1 VPLHDPNFREG
12 LAMKAVNWIWRRGWA
27 FPLAVLAALA
37 MLLVSEGSYWR
48 AQTSQDELA
57 ALTLART
64 TILDLRQSQLDMEAG
79 QRSYLATGRDE
90 DLAAYG
96 QAVAAIGARFGELEQ
111 LYRGHPQAAELIAQL
126 RARVD
131 TRLAQVAQAVQ
142 HKRSGRDLQAN
153 DVAASAFDRAQA
165 DAVAQLGNRL
175 LALGTRSVAGSREAI
190 DATLQLGRV
199 GVMAL
204 TAICLIALLLYL
216 RHATAADARQR
227 ELARTL
233 QAERD
238 QLEAVVAKRTQVLT
252 ELTGHLH
259 TTREEERSRLARNLH
274 DELGALLTSAK
285 LDAARI
291 RSRLGDSAPEAQ
303 ERLAHLVSCLDASIA
318 LGRSIIEDLR
328 PSTLEHLG
336 LATALEILVREFG
349 ERSGVRTHCELEPV
363 KLSASAELVLYRLAQ
378 EAITNISKYAAA
390 TRVDVTM
397 AARDGMVELCIEDD
411 GVGFDP
417 AQQPRS
423 AYGLVGMRFRVEAER
438 GRLHIASAPGQ
449 GTRVQVSLP
458 QLP

>member
-1 VPLHDPNFREG
+1 
-12 LAMKAVNWIWRRGWA
+12 MKALNWIWRRGWA

-57 ALTLART
+57 ALTVART
-64 TILDLRQSQLDMEAG
+64 TILDLKQSQLDVETW

-90 DLAAYG
+90 DLEAYS
-96 QAVAAIGARFGELEQ
+96 QAVASIGSLFGKLEQ
-111 LYRGHPQAAELIAQL
+111 QYRGNAQAAELIAQL
-126 RARVD
+126 RMRVD
-131 TRLAQVAQAVQ
+131 TRLAQVANALQL
-142 HKRSGRDLQAN
+142 KRTGQDPHQP
-153 DVAASAFDRAQA
+153 DQMPSAFDRAQA
-165 DAVAQLGNRL
+165 EAVTQLGNQL
-175 LALGTRSVAGSREAI
+175 LALGTRSVASSREAI
-190 DATLQLGRV
+190 DATLLLGRV

-216 RHATAADARQR
+216 RHAAQADARQR
-227 ELARTL
+227 ELGRIL

-238 QLEAVVAKRTQVLT
+238 QLEVVVAKRTEVLT

-303 ERLAHLVSCLDASIA
+303 ERLSHLVASLDASIA

-328 PSTLEHLG
+328 PSTLDNLG
-336 LATALEILVREFG
+336 LAAALEILVREFG
-349 ERSGVRTHCELEPV
+349 ERSGVRTHCELAPV
-363 KLSASAELVLYRLAQ
+363 ELSASAELVLYRLAQ

-390 TRVDVTM
+390 RQVRVAM
-397 AARDGMVELCIEDD
+397 AARDGMVELCVEDD

-417 AQQPRS
+417 ALQPRS

-438 GRLHIASAPGQ
+438 GRLHIVSAPGQ
-449 GTRVQVSLP
+449 GTRVQVTLP
-458 QLP
+458 QTT

>member
-1 VPLHDPNFREG
+1 
-12 LAMKAVNWIWRRGWA
+12 MKALNWIWRRGWA

-37 MLLVSEGSYWR
+37 MLLVSEGSYWQ
-48 AQTSQDELA
+48 AQTAQDELA
-57 ALTLART
+57 ALTVART
-64 TILDLRQSQLDMEAG
+64 TILDLKQSQLDVQTW
-79 QRSYLATGRDE
+79 QRSYLATGHDD
-90 DLAAYG
+90 DLEAYS
-96 QAVAAIGARFGELEQ
+96 QAVASTGILFGKLEQ
-111 LYRGHPQAAELIAQL
+111 QYRGNAQAADLIAAL

-131 TRLAQVAQAVQ
+131 TRLALVADAVQ
-142 HKRSGRDLQAN
+142 RKRSGQEPQRPDQMP
-153 DVAASAFDRAQA
+153 SAFDRAQA
-165 DAVAQLGNRL
+165 EAVTQLGDQL
-175 LALGTRSVAGSREAI
+175 LALGTRSVASSREAV
-190 DATLQLGRV
+190 DATLLLGRV

-216 RHATAADARQR
+216 RHAAAADARQR
-227 ELARTL
+227 ELGRIL

-238 QLEAVVAKRTQVLT
+238 QLEVVVAKRTEVLT

-291 RSRLGDSAPEAQ
+291 RSRLGASAPEAQ
-303 ERLAHLVSCLDASIA
+303 ERLVHLVSSLDASIA

-328 PSTLEHLG
+328 PSTLDHLG
-336 LATALEILVREFG
+336 LAAALEILVREFS
-349 ERSGVRTHCELEPV
+349 ERSGVLTHCELAPV

-390 TRVDVTM
+390 TLVRVTM
-397 AARDGMVELCIEDD
+397 AAHDGMVELCVEDD

-417 AQQPRS
+417 TLQPRS

-438 GRLHIASAPGQ
+438 GRLHIVSAPGK
-449 GTRVQVSLP
+449 GTRVQVTLP
-458 QLP
+458 QAL

>member
-1 VPLHDPNFREG
+1 VPLHDPTFREG
-12 LAMKAVNWIWRRGWA
+12 LGMKALNLIWRRGWA

-37 MLLVSEGSYWR
+37 MLLVSEGSYWQ

-57 ALTLART
+57 ARTQART
-64 TILDLRQSQLDMEAG
+64 TILDLKQSQLDVETW
-79 QRSYLATGRDE
+79 QRSYLTTGRDD
-90 DLAAYG
+90 DLEAYS
-96 QAVAAIGARFGELEQ
+96 QAVASTGVLFGKLEQ
-111 LYRGHPQAAELIAQL
+111 QYQGNPQAAELIDTL

-131 TRLAQVAQAVQ
+131 TRLALVADAVQ
-142 HKRSGRDLQAN
+142 RKRSGQEPPRPDQMP
-153 DVAASAFDRAQA
+153 SAFDRAQA
-165 DAVAQLGNRL
+165 ETVTQLGNQL
-175 LALGTRSVAGSREAI
+175 LALGTRSVASSREAI

-204 TAICLIALLLYL
+204 TAISLLALFLYL
-216 RHATAADARQR
+216 RHAAQADARQR
-227 ELARTL
+227 ELGRIL

-238 QLEAVVAKRTQVLT
+238 QLEVVVAKRTEVLT

-291 RSRLGDSAPEAQ
+291 RSRLGATAPEAQ
-303 ERLAHLVSCLDASIA
+303 ERLVHLVSSLDAGIA

-328 PSTLEHLG
+328 PSTLDNLG
-336 LATALEILVREFG
+336 LAAALEILVREFG
-349 ERSGVRTHCELEPV
+349 ERSGVRTHCELAAVELAP
-363 KLSASAELVLYRLAQ
+363 SAELVLYRLVQ

-390 TRVDVTM
+390 SQVRVTM
-397 AARDGMVELCIEDD
+397 AAHDGTVEVCVEDD

-417 AQQPRS
+417 ALQPRS

-438 GRLHIASAPGQ
+438 GRLHIVSAPGQ
-449 GTRVQVSLP
+449 GTRVQVTLP
-458 QLP
+458 HAA